1 MGVTITAKNPLF
13 EFDTGYITFFYLRK
27 NIAQAIDEDFGN
39 AYLPSEEN
47 LKEALSIINQKHL
60 DDDYK
65 DVLDFLYSSDCEGKI
80 GYKTCKKIS
89 ELLEKNLPYLK
100 DKRIRYAQLSTGH
113 DYEDFILFLKDC
125 VKYHKNMRWS

>member
-1 MGVTITAKNPLF
+1 MGVTITSKNPLF

-60 DDDYK
+60 DDDYE
-65 DVLDFLYSSDCEGKI
+65 DVLDFLFASDCEGKI

-89 ELLEKNLPYLK
+89 ELLEKKLPDLK
-100 DKRIRYAQLSTGH
+100 GKNIRYGYYSTGL
-113 DYEDFILFLKDC
+113 DYEEFILFLKDC
-125 VKYHKNMRWS
+125 FKYRKNMRWS